1 MYVIYLLLH
10 LTSKSNHLN
19 ITVSCSA
26 NVQLVFSENAKAVFR
41 YSSITLIAL
50 T

>member
-1 MYVIYLLLH
+1 MYVLNALMH

-26 NVQLVFSENAKAVFR
+26 NVQLVFLK
-41 YSSITLIAL
+41 TLKSFLETA
-50 T
+50 